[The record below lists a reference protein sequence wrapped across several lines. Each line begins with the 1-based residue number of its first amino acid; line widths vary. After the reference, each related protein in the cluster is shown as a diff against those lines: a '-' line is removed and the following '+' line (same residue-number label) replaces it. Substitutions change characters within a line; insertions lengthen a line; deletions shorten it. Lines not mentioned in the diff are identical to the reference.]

1 MRESTN
7 ALSHQLEP
15 DKAEHIITRVNTNSS
30 LVDDIVNKL
39 VKQYCGALDDYM
51 KLIDDILIN
60 QETPITNEQLDE
72 FTLNLPSLLYFTS
85 EAQESLGIKEDVSNA
100 IRNEIYNQVREK
112 ATGTVADKDTAAELA
127 TQAETIVLIAYRRAY
142 KKVKLRVE
150 AAYEMLSSVKKVMTR
165 RIAELGLSAADE
177 GRQR

>member
-7 ALSHQLEP
+7 ALSHKLEP

-39 VKQYCGALDDYM
+39 VAEYCGPLDDYM
-51 KLIDDILIN
+51 KIIDDILVN
-60 QETPITNEQLDE
+60 QNEPITNEQLDE

-85 EAQESLGIKEDVSNA
+85 ESQESLGIREDVCNA

-112 ATGTVADKDTAAELA
+112 STGTVADKDTAAELA
-127 TQAETIVLIAYRRAY
+127 TQAETIVLVAYRRAY

-150 AAYEMLSSVKKVMTR
+150 AAYEMLGSVKKVMTR
-165 RIAELGLSAADE
+165 RIAEYGLSSADE
-177 GRQR
+177 GKQR

>member
-1 MRESTN
+1 MRESSN

-30 LVDDIVNKL
+30 LVDDIVNQL
-39 VKQYCGALDDYM
+39 VKQYCGPLDDYM
-51 KLIDDILIN
+51 KIIDDILVG
-60 QETPITNEQLDE
+60 QDAPITNEQLDE

-112 ATGTVADKDTAAELA
+112 STGTVADKDAAAELA

-165 RIAELGLSAADE
+165 RIAEMGITSISE
-177 GRQR
+177 